1 MKPLDILKEIYF
13 NDDISMGDI
22 LASTKCSEVG
32 DLTLEQA
39 YDLYR
44 AALQLVG
51 EELKFEKGQ

>member
-1 MKPLDILKEIYF
+1 MKPLDILRESYF

-39 YDLYR
+39 HDLYR
-44 AALQLVG
+44 EALQLVD
-51 EELKFEKGQ
+51 EEIKFEKGQ